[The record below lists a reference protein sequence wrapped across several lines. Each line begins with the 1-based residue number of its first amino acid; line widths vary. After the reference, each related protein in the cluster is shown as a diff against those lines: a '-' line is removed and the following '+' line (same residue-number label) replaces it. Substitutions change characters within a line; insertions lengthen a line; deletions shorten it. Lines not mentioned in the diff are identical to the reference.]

1 MNGLK
6 RCAMKIKV
14 LTALW
19 GRTEIT
25 HLFALGIQ
33 RLKTEFDLSV
43 TATVSTE
50 EDEAIALYHGF
61 KPVFCDNQPLGNKWN
76 EGYRSVKDED
86 WDALL
91 IMGSDDLIS
100 NESLSALVNSK
111 KPHVGFNSLI
121 FLDSKTGQSYKM
133 QYATGRLIGAGRLLL
148 RYACE
153 QVDSLCKVQIIN
165 TEENEYLTVKQKM
178 RMTATKASAEFM
190 QKAKMCR
197 IDDVFPTGLWGS
209 DLNKALDNSL
219 ENRFSIFGYPPV
231 AIDFL
236 DGLVD
241 VKSDTNMWKIEDF
254 ESRSQ
259 PFEFSNLNWLSP
271 AEVSYLSQLR
281 KSTS

>member
-1 MNGLK
+1 
-6 RCAMKIKV
+6 MKIKV

-19 GRTEIT
+19 GRPEIT

-33 RLKTEFDLSV
+33 RLKTKFDLSV

-76 EGYRSVKDED
+76 EGYRTIKDED

-100 NESLSALVNSK
+100 NESLSALINSK
-111 KPHVGFNSLI
+111 KAHVGFNALI
-121 FLDSKTGQSYKM
+121 FLDSRTGQSVKM
-133 QYATGRLIGAGRLLL
+133 QYANARLIGAGRLLL
-148 RYACE
+148 RHACE
-153 QVDSLCKVQIIN
+153 QVDSLCKFQVIN

-178 RMTATKASAEFM
+178 KMTVTRASGEFM
-190 QKAKMCR
+190 QKAKMGR
-197 IDDVFPTGLWGS
+197 IFESFPTGLWSS
-209 DLNKALDNSL
+209 DIDKSLDNSL

-231 AIDFL
+231 TIDFL

-241 VKSDTNMWKIEDF
+241 VKSNTNIWKIEDF
-254 ESRSQ
+254 ENRSQ
-259 PFEFSNLNWLSP
+259 PFNFDSLNWLSP

-281 KSTS
+281 KSTN